1 MNREE
6 GKELLE
12 LARISIT
19 SNFDKKSIATDKFK
33 EQKGVFVTIYTNNE
47 LRGCIGFIYPNTSLG
62 LQVIQAARLAA
73 FHDPRFPPLKK
84 DEKFKIEISVL
95 TKPELIKEN
104 SETGIL
110 NSITIGKDGLIIS
123 QDYNT
128 GLLLPQVAFEHHLG
142 KKEFLEAVCKKA
154 DLSKDAWRTEK
165 AKLYKFQAE
174 IFKE

>member
-1 MNREE
+1 MNKEE

-19 SNFDKKSIATDKFK
+19 SNFNKKSIATDKFK

-84 DEKFKIEISVL
+84 DEVFRIEISVL
-95 TKPELIKEN
+95 TKPELIKEK
-104 SETGIL
+104 EAEKIL
-110 NSITIGKDGLIIS
+110 ANVKIGRDGLIIS
-123 QDYNT
+123 YGNHS
-128 GLLLPQVAFEHHLG
+128 GLLLPQVAVEHKMG
-142 KKEFLEAVCKKA
+142 KEKFLAAVCEKA
-154 DLSKDAWRTEK
+154 DLPANFWKSGKSD
-165 AKLYKFQAE
+165 LYKFQAE
-174 IFKE
+174 IFSE

>member
-1 MNREE
+1 MNKEE

-19 SNFDKKSIATDKFK
+19 SNFDKKGIATDKFK

-62 LQVIQAARLAA
+62 LQIIQAARLAA

-84 DEKFKIEISVL
+84 DEKFKLEISVL

-104 SETGIL
+104 TETRIL

-123 QDYNT
+123 QDYSS
-128 GLLLPQVAFEHHLG
+128 GLLLPQVALEHKMS
-142 KKEFLEAVCKKA
+142 KKEFLEAVCEKA
-154 DLSKDAWRTEK
+154 DLPKDTWK
-165 AKLYKFQAE
+165 LGKCKLYKFQAE

>member
-1 MNREE
+1 MNKEE

-19 SNFDKKSIATDKFK
+19 SNFDKKGITTDKFK

-84 DEKFKIEISVL
+84 DEKFVIEISVL
-95 TKPELIKEN
+95 TNPELIKEN
-104 SETGIL
+104 TETGIL
-110 NSITIGKDGLIIS
+110 NFITIGKDGLIIS
-123 QDYNT
+123 KDYNS
-128 GLLLPQVAFEHHLG
+128 GLLLPQVSVEHNMG
-142 KKEFLEAVCKKA
+142 KKEFLEAVSEKA
-154 DLSKDAWRTEK
+154 DLPKDTWK
-165 AKLYKFQAE
+165 LGKCKLYRFQAE